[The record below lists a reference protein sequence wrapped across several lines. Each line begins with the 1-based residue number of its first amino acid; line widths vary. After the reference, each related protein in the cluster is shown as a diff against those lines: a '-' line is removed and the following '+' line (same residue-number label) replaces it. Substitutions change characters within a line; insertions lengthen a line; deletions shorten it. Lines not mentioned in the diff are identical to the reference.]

1 LSVGPP
7 SIANTAL
14 NFKSQQPTDD
24 KVTRIAIAS
33 VRDAFVEKVVIA
45 GAGHAAGQVVA
56 TLKQKKFAGQI
67 VLLGDENWYPYQ
79 RPPLSKKFLAG
90 ELPAE
95 RLYIKPPGFYE
106 EENIVVRLGT
116 RVSAID
122 RATHTV
128 QTDSGEDFVYD
139 KLILALGSKPRRI
152 GVPGADLA
160 GVHYLRD
167 IDDVTGIRESMLPGG
182 NITIIGAGYIG
193 LEVAAVTRKLGMN
206 VTVIE
211 LADRVMSR
219 VVSPQMS
226 EYYEQQ
232 HRKQGVKLLLS
243 TGVESIGGEQ
253 SVQSVQTI
261 GAGSIRADLVVVGI
275 GIVPNTEIAVAAG
288 LEIDDGIKVD
298 DRCFTSDPDILA
310 VGDCTSHPNGILGR
324 RLRLESVHNALEQ
337 AKTAASNIL
346 GDDIRYSQVPWFW
359 SDQYDLKL
367 QIAGLSQGY
376 DETVLRGDRENQS
389 FACLYLREGAL
400 IAIDAVNSPRDFV
413 QAKQLIAERRTIDSV
428 LLRDTSVQLK
438 DMSA

>member
-1 LSVGPP
+1 M
-7 SIANTAL
+7 
-14 NFKSQQPTDD
+14 
-24 KVTRIAIAS
+24 
-33 VRDAFVEKVVIA
+33 EKVVIA
-45 GAGHAAGQVVA
+45 GAGHAAGQAVA
-56 TLKQKKFAGQI
+56 TLKQKNFAGQI
-67 VLLGDENWYPYQ
+67 VLLGNENWYPYQ

-95 RLYIKPPGFYE
+95 RLYVKPPSFYE
-106 EENIVVRLGT
+106 DDNIVVRLGT

-122 RATHTV
+122 RASRRV
-128 QTDSGEDFVYD
+128 QTADGDDFEYD

-152 GVPGADLA
+152 AVPGEALA

-167 IDDVTGIRESMLPGG
+167 IDDVTGIQDSVSAGG
-182 NITIIGAGYIG
+182 NIIIIGAGYIG

-211 LADRVMSR
+211 LEDRVMSR
-219 VVSPQMS
+219 VVSPRMS

-232 HRKQGVKLLLS
+232 HRKHGVEFLLS
-243 TGVESIGGEQ
+243 TGVESIGGDQ
-253 SVQSVQTI
+253 TVQSVQIT
-261 GAGSIRADLVVVGI
+261 GGESIPADLIVVGI
-275 GIVPNTEIAVAAG
+275 GIVPNTEIAAAAG

-298 DRCFTSDPDILA
+298 DRCYTSDPDILA

-337 AKTAASNIL
+337 AKTAARNIL

-376 DETVLRGDRENQS
+376 DETVLRGDMEKQS
-389 FACLYLREGAL
+389 FACLYLKEGTL

-413 QAKQLIAERRTIDSV
+413 QAKQLITERRRIDPG
-428 LLRDTSVQLK
+428 LLGDTSVQLK
-438 DMSA
+438 DMPA